1 MNRRVFV
8 GSALPLLAG
17 GSAIVLGQ
25 PQRPREEN
33 TASEKPPRPRNDDE
47 KKILVVL
54 DDLDRNQ
61 RRGNMNVPLS
71 DGRLLR
77 ILTVFSGAKHVVELG
92 ASNGYSG
99 IWFCLALKS
108 TGGKLTTFDQDPGRI
123 KLAKANFKRA
133 GVEELVTLVE
143 GDAHETVKQ
152 LKKPIDLL
160 FIDADKEGYSDYLTK
175 LRPLVRAG
183 GLILAHNMARPRPEA
198 KYVEAVTTDK
208 NLETVF
214 LNMHAAGV
222 GLTLKKG

>member
-1 MNRRVFV
+1 M
-8 GSALPLLAG
+8 
-17 GSAIVLGQ
+17 
-25 PQRPREEN
+25 
-33 TASEKPPRPRNDDE
+33 
-47 KKILVVL
+47 
-54 DDLDRNQ
+54 
-61 RRGNMNVPLS
+61 
-71 DGRLLR
+71 
-77 ILTVFSGAKHVVELG
+77 G